1 MAIANHTAL
10 PPRCRGITIVE
21 ILLVISVLVILISF
35 AVPGIDRATARAEV
49 KAAAEH
55 VQYSIDT
62 ARKLARMTEASVT
75 LHADPPDRAMAQHV
89 RLSGLRL
96 GDTLAAPDYRVP
108 DSIRL
113 VADHAAFT
121 FDDRG
126 RAANPGRLV
135 LVSEVDEAI
144 FSELK
149 VE

>member
-1 MAIANHTAL
+1 MAIRHRTAF
-10 PPRCRGITIVE
+10 PPRRRGITIVE
-21 ILLVISVLVILISF
+21 ILLVISVLAILISF
-35 AVPGIDRATARAEV
+35 AVPSVDRATAQAEI

-75 LHADPPDRAMAQHV
+75 LHADPADGTTAQHV
-89 RLSGLRL
+89 RLSGRRL
-96 GDTLAAPDYRVP
+96 GDMSATPDYRVP

-113 VADHAAFT
+113 VADHAVFT
-121 FDDRG
+121 FDERG
-126 RAANPGRLV
+126 LARNPGRLI

-144 FSELK
+144 FSELR